1 MGETT
6 PTTPPTLLMPNA
18 PCPMPH
24 AQCPIPNP
32 QAFFNMAIHLTKR
45 LFVLINMLALV
56 LFMPGIALAAPV
68 QIDSS
73 AGIVAQATK
82 VVRDS
87 TLFSEI
93 NLTPQQSQQLQAV
106 RQRRNKEIQAVLN
119 SSQRAQLA
127 HNLRAGNNINQALKT
142 LNLKPEQQELVE
154 AILKFTN
161 LKMKGVLS
169 RHSLQVVQK

>member
-1 MGETT
+1 
-6 PTTPPTLLMPNA
+6 
-18 PCPMPH
+18 
-24 AQCPIPNP
+24 
-32 QAFFNMAIHLTKR
+32 MAIHLTKR

-68 QIDSS
+68 QIDTS

-82 VVRDS
+82 AVRDS

-161 LKMKGVLS
+161 LKMKAVLS
-169 RHSLQVVQK
+169 RHSLQVSQK